1 MSSYTY
7 FLCQSRCADA
17 GDLNFIIYLFAL
29 FFFLFTMWRL
39 EPKVLCMLGTFSTIE
54 LYFQLNDNC
63 QE

>member
-29 FFFLFTMWRL
+29 FFFSFYYV
-39 EPKVLCMLGTFSTIE
+39 EIGTQGLVHARNVF
-54 LYFQLNDNC
+54 YH
-63 QE
+63 